1 MEQEK
6 IQSEKYEKIKELAAH
21 ILKLA
26 CDNIVVNMRFLDV
39 AMAAL
44 ERVPGYGLEGAA
56 TDGQNLYYD
65 PVWLLKSYEKEPAFA
80 IRLYL
85 HILLHCIFYHSYQYN
100 KLDKPLWDLATDLAV
115 ENTILEFHQY
125 GMSLKRDDA
134 LKELIHTLHIAM
146 NNKDRDEQYRESV
159 SWNQTGRAPQKKK
172 QILPFTAEHI
182 YRYLKKNPP
191 SKEALLDMVGLCHMD
206 EHVSWSVTEE
216 ITPGQE
222 QFKKISERIK
232 ADLKSFS
239 RDKNPSESLSENL
252 GEATKDRY
260 DYREILR
267 RFTAL
272 SEDMGVND
280 EEFDYIYY
288 HYGMETYGN
297 MPLVEPL
304 EYKEVKKVRE
314 FVIAI
319 DTSASCRGDLVRAFL
334 KKNYSILKQSESFF
348 TRINVHI
355 IQCDAEVRSDTK
367 ITCQE
372 DFETFMAS
380 GKLWGFGSTDFRP
393 VFDYVLEQIEAHEF
407 ENLKGLIYFTDGY
420 GVYPEYMPPFETI
433 FAFLNEDAQKPE
445 VPVWA
450 MEVILGESDIEE
462 FDKDNNKDNNED
474 NIDSI
479 G

>member
-1 MEQEK
+1 MADYNITEQNEE
-6 IQSEKYEKIKELAAH
+6 QLDKIKKLAAH

-26 CDNIVVNMRFLDV
+26 CDSIVVNMRFLDV

-44 ERVPGYGLEGAA
+44 KTEQRFGLNGAS
-56 TDGQNLYYD
+56 TDGKNLYYD
-65 PVWLLKSYEKEPAFA
+65 PVWLLKCYEKEPAFA
-80 IRLYL
+80 VRLYL
-85 HILLHCIFYHSYQYN
+85 HIILHCIFYHSYQYGR
-100 KLDKPLWDLATDLAV
+100 LDTAIWDLAVDLAV
-115 ENTILEFHQY
+115 ENTILEFRLY
-125 GMSLKRDDA
+125 GSALKKDDA
-134 LKELIHTLHIAM
+134 LKELIYSLHTAM
-146 NNKDRDEQYRESV
+146 NEKDQDEKYKDSV
-159 SWNQTGRAPQKKK
+159 TWNQNGSLKKEK
-172 QILPFTAEHI
+172 RQYVPFTAEHI
-182 YRYLKKNPP
+182 YRYFKKKEPSLK
-191 SKEALLDMVGLCHMD
+191 EMREMIALSHMD
-206 EHVSWSVTEE
+206 EHISWNVTEE
-216 ITPGQE
+216 ISMGQE
-222 QFKKISERIK
+222 QFRRISERIK

-239 RDKNPSESLSENL
+239 RDKNPSESLSDNL
-252 GEATKDRY
+252 GEATRDHY
-260 DYREILR
+260 DYGEILK

-280 EEFDYIYY
+280 DEFDYIYY

-334 KKNYSILKQSESFF
+334 KKTYSILKQSESFF
-348 TRINVHI
+348 QRINVHI
-355 IQCDAEVRSDTK
+355 IQCDAKVQSDTK
-367 ITCQE
+367 ITCDE
-372 DFETFMAS
+372 DFDAFMAS

-393 VFDYVLEQIEAHEF
+393 VFEYVMEQIDRHEF

-450 MEVILGESDIEE
+450 IEVILSEPDIEE
-462 FDKDNNKDNNED
+462 FETDNAE
-474 NIDSI
+474 SRR
-479 G
+479 